1 MIRAQ
6 YYQGFPYLRYS
17 GLFSGTSMCAA
28 HQKFYCRLFIKDN
41 IMPCRILYLW
51 ISALRNSI
59 DFISFGS
66 QFDLSIIDYLSSLY
80 IIQNG
85 VLSAYLHK
93 QTSDQYH
100 YGTVRRCIYI
110 YTAEVQ
116 RCLSLEL
123 AVQSI
128 WELIVI
134 HILIGIILISI
145 FLCSFHPLSKL
156 RGRNFL

>member
-1 MIRAQ
+1 MIHAQ
-6 YYQGFPYLRYS
+6 YYQDFLYLRYS
-17 GLFSGTSMCAA
+17 GLFSGISMCAA

-59 DFISFGS
+59 DFISLGS
-66 QFDLSIIDYLSSLY
+66 QSDLSIIDYLGSLY

-85 VLSAYLHK
+85 VLTAYLHK
-93 QTSDQYH
+93 KTSDQYH
-100 YGTVRRCIYI
+100 YGTVRGCIY
-110 YTAEVQ
+110 TTEVQ

-123 AVQSI
+123 AVQSRRTAHSYSYLD
-128 WELIVI
+128 WHNPHSYL
-134 HILIGIILISI
+134 
-145 FLCSFHPLSKL
+145 LCSLHPLSKL